1 MSDSLSERLSYHIQL
16 LQHVQQRLTRAA
28 ANSDPADPGAA
39 IIAPEILHQINEVI
53 EQLMQR
59 TDSAYM
65 DGQDWLMNILT
76 HHPQLTPAVD
86 RDLLWFF
93 GGECLHFMSDDEIDL
108 FQKLDEQEAEHDPA
122 NGPFD
127 RAAVKTLLQQSS
139 DQFNA

>member
-28 ANSDPADPGAA
+28 ASSDPADPGAA
-39 IIAPEILHQINEVI
+39 IIAPEILHQINDVI

-76 HHPQLTPAVD
+76 HHPQLTPAID

-108 FQKLDEQEAEHDPA
+108 FQKLDEQEAEHDPSS
-122 NGPFD
+122 GSFD
-127 RAAVKTLLQQSS
+127 RAAVKTLLQQTGS
-139 DQFNA
+139 QFNA